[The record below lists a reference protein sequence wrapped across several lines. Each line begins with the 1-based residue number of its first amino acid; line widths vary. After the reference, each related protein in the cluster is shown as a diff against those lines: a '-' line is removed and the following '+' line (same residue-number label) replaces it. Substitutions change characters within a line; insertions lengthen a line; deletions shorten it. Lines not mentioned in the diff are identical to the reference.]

1 MLTVEEKLQPVTQ
14 LNARAIS
21 LNFNLQFTLKS
32 LGDYL
37 LSSHPLQLEKDV
49 SFQNNQVL
57 LYSVVGLFVTYT
69 LSYVSGCHW
78 WH

>member
-1 MLTVEEKLQPVTQ
+1 MLTVEEKLQPATQ

-21 LNFNLQFTLKS
+21 HNFDHQLTLKS

-37 LSSHPLQLEKDV
+37 LSSHPLQLEKDI

-57 LYSVVGLFVTYT
+57 L
-69 LSYVSGCHW
+69 
-78 WH
+78 